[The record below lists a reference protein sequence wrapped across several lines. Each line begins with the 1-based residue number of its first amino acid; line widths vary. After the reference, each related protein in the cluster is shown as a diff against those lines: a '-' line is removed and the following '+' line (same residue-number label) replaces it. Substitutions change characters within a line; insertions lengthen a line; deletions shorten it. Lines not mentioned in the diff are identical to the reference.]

1 MQNKDINSSKS
12 PKNDMHLYQRLV
24 NQTDKHFK
32 SVESENLYKILI
44 FKNIQGCCHIFK

>member
-12 PKNDMHLYQRLV
+12 PKNGMCFYQRLV

-32 SVESENLYKILI
+32 SVDSNNLYKILI
-44 FKNIQGCCHIFK
+44 FKNIQGCYPIFK